1 MEESTEIEDCEVNN
15 NEINIS
21 DSVLKLKGQSNF
33 RDWETALYLAL
44 SANNQFYT
52 YDI

>member
-21 DSVLKLKGQSNF
+21 DSVLKL
-33 RDWETALYLAL
+33 RDSLISETGKPL
-44 SANNQFYT
+44 FP
-52 YDI
+52 